1 MEEPEPHMGG
11 SGGPAAN
18 TAALFSAHSAAG
30 LSCMSPGP
38 R

>member
-1 MEEPEPHMGG
+1 MEEPEPHVG
-11 SGGPAAN
+11 SGGPVAN
-18 TAALFSAHSAAG
+18 SAALFSAYNAAG

>member
-1 MEEPEPHMGG
+1 MEEPEPRWDAG
-11 SGGPAAN
+11 SAAPSAGLFANVN
-18 TAALFSAHSAAG
+18 TAG